1 MIKTKQHRRQEL
13 INKQLKNQNYAHEKK
28 DILKIILTVLI
39 SVAVF
44 FGIIWLI
51 CKFVPILIGAIVF
64 IPLALSRTIRQSKHL
79 KRY

>member
-1 MIKTKQHRRQEL
+1 MLT
-13 INKQLKNQNYAHEKK
+13 KK

-51 CKFVPILIGAIVF
+51 CKFVPISSAIVF
-64 IPLALSRTIRQSKHL
+64 IPLALSRTI
-79 KRY
+79 

>member
-13 INKQLKNQNYAHEKK
+13 INKQLKKTNYAHEKK
-28 DILKIILTVLI
+28 DIFKIILTILI

-51 CKFVPILIGAIVF
+51 CKFVPISSAIVF
-64 IPLALSRTIRQSKHL
+64 IPLALSRTI
-79 KRY
+79 